1 MIQIR
6 RRANGHDGQCPGSTP
21 KGPYNFGPQT
31 LVRPQAIVPHADSLL
46 TSPFTATNLH
56 SVIEE
61 DMAAVDSVIRRS
73 LDSDVVLIRTIA
85 DYIIGAGGKRLRPAV
100 LLLVSRALGYSG
112 AAQHELAATIEF
124 IHTATLLHDDVV
136 DESALRR
143 GRPTSNAAFGNAASV
158 LVGDFLYSRAFQ
170 MMVGVGSM
178 RVMRILADATNRIAE
193 GEVLQ
198 LLNVRDPS
206 VSESRY
212 MQVIDR
218 KTATLFEAAT
228 RIGAVLAGADA
239 DTEARCA
246 RYGASLGKAFQII
259 DDVLDYSGHVDE
271 LGKQLGD
278 DLKEGKATLPLIHA
292 LSVAPAHDRAL
303 IESAIRDGGG
313 DFLAIARIVQ
323 DSGSLQYAQRIAE
336 TEVRQACDAV
346 AVLPPARYQRT
357 LLDLTSFAMQRDH

>member
-1 MIQIR
+1 M
-6 RRANGHDGQCPGSTP
+6 
-21 KGPYNFGPQT
+21 
-31 LVRPQAIVPHADSLL
+31 PHADSL
-46 TSPFTATNLH
+46 PAAKFTAADLL
-56 SVIEE
+56 SVIAD
-61 DMAAVDSVIRRS
+61 DMAAVDAVIRRS
-73 LDSDVVLIRTIA
+73 LDSDVVLVRTIA
-85 DYIIGAGGKRLRPAV
+85 DYIIGAGGKRLRPAA
-100 LLLVSRALGYSG
+100 LMLFSRALGYSG

-170 MMVGVGSM
+170 MMVGVGSL

-193 GEVLQ
+193 GEVMQ
-198 LLNVRDPS
+198 LLSVHDPS
-206 VSESRY
+206 VSQSRY

-246 RYGASLGKAFQII
+246 RYGAALGKAFQIT
-259 DDVLDYSGHVDE
+259 DDVLDYSGQVED

-292 LSVAPAHDRAL
+292 LSVAAANDRAL

-323 DSGSLQYAQRIAE
+323 NSGSLQYAQRMAE
-336 TEVRQACDAV
+336 DEVRLAQDAI
-346 AVLPPARYQRT
+346 ATLPPTHYRRT
-357 LLDLTSFAMQRDH
+357 LLDLARFAMQRDH

>member
-1 MIQIR
+1 M
-6 RRANGHDGQCPGSTP
+6 
-21 KGPYNFGPQT
+21 
-31 LVRPQAIVPHADSLL
+31 PHADSLPSA
-46 TSPFTATNLH
+46 TFTAADLH
-56 SVIEE
+56 AVIAE
-61 DMAAVDSVIRRS
+61 DMAAVDAVIRRS
-73 LDSDVVLIRTIA
+73 LGSDVALIRTIA
-85 DYIIGAGGKRLRPAV
+85 DYIVGAGGKRLRPAV
-100 LLLVSRALGYSG
+100 LLLVSRALGYGG
-112 AAQHELAATIEF
+112 AAQHDLAATIEF

-170 MMVGVGSM
+170 MMAGVGSL

-198 LLNVRDPS
+198 LLNVHDPS

-212 MQVIDR
+212 MQVIER

-246 RYGASLGKAFQII
+246 RYGAALGKAFQII
-259 DDVLDYSGHVDE
+259 DDVLDYSGQVED

-292 LSVAPAHDRAL
+292 LSVAPEHDRAL

-323 DSGSLQYAQRIAE
+323 HSGSLQYAQRIAE
-336 TEVRQACDAV
+336 SEVQQARDAV
-346 AVLPPARYQRT
+346 AMLPPSRYQRT
-357 LLDLTSFAMQRDH
+357 LLELTSFAMQRDH